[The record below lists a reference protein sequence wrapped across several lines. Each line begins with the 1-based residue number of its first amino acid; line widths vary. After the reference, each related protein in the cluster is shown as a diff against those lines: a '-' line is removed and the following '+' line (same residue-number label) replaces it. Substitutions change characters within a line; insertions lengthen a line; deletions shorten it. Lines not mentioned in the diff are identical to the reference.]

1 MTLTKVAAK
10 PVDDE
15 DEDTTSNQIARIS
28 KIVMTQ
34 KIKPNNDHIAFLAS
48 NKTAGIPALTV
59 KSKGKRVLVGANMH
73 LQLDE

>member
-10 PVDDE
+10 PADDE
-15 DEDTTSNQIARIS
+15 DEDTTSNHIARIS

-34 KIKPNNDHIAFLAS
+34 KIKSNNDHIAFLAS
-48 NKTAGIPALTV
+48 NETAGIPALTV
-59 KSKGKRVLVGANMH
+59 KSRGTRGLVGANMH